1 MSNVSGNVSLLAA
14 RASQLSDYDGSVP
27 ALCQECDS
35 YAGLC
40 ACSTSAAERDILLGL
55 IADLENAF
63 QPGEQPPAIESAIER
78 AEARLQLLG

>member
-1 MSNVSGNVSLLAA
+1 MSDVSGDVGLLAA
-14 RASQLSDYDGSVP
+14 RASRLSDYDGSMP

-40 ACSTSAAERDILLGL
+40 GCSASAAERDILLDL

-63 QPGEQPPAIESAIER
+63 QPGEQPPAVESAIER
-78 AEARLQLLG
+78 AEARLALLG